1 MTSAM
6 ISATAAN
13 DFLGETY
20 EIPQSGGNGGKY
32 LKFKQG
38 TVHFRILSQKALKGW
53 EYWTSDNKP
62 KRVLKRPESTPTD
75 IRIGEDGKPER
86 TKHFWAMAVW
96 DYDSSAVKI
105 LQITQ
110 ATVQEPIMTFVQ
122 DKDFG
127 HPTNYDLKV
136 SRSGEGLETKYT
148 VMPLHKPMPA
158 EAAKELADK
167 PVYLEALLY
176 GADPFSADSAQYVNG
191 FKTTPLVF
199 PHVNADNLARLGAIR
214 ELTGHTKAQV
224 KSIAS
229 AIGLTAADCAKWS
242 DAEVETFRDRMFADW
257 AMGQGAGFGEFND
270 AMLALVNLKQHWEFE
285 EADHLIWA
293 GWMAAVANHKSEFAA
308 GLSAVEPEDTYPPF

>member
-1 MTSAM
+1 MTSSM

-62 KRVLKRPESTPTD
+62 KRVLKRPESTPLD

-110 ATVQEPIMTFVQ
+110 ATVQEPIMTFVR

-158 EAAKELADK
+158 EAEKELADK

-176 GADPFSADSAQYVNG
+176 GADPFSAESAQYAS
-191 FKTTPLVF
+191 TTVF
-199 PHVNADNLARLGAIR
+199 TPPISDNLARLGAIR

-229 AIGLTAADCAKWS
+229 AIGLTAANCGKWS
-242 DAEVETFRDRMFADW
+242 DAEVEAFRDRLFADW

-270 AMLALVNLKQHWEFE
+270 AMLALMNIKLHSELE
-285 EADHLIWA
+285 YSDDSLWA
-293 GWMAAVANHKSEFAA
+293 EWMETATNHKSEFVA
-308 GLSAVEPEDTYPPF
+308 GLSAIEPEDTYPPF